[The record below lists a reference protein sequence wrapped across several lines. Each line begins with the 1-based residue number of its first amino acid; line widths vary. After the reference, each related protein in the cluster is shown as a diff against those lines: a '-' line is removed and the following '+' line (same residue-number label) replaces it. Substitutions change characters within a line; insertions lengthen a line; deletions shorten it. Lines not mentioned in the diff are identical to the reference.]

1 MNSEAHIKAATNN
14 FYAWE
19 KRCRGYALWER
30 TVEIEP
36 SFAPF
41 FPYNPSNYVKDP
53 TYYPSLIESIGSS
66 ITKLFKQSEM
76 ANINDDYSSLVDEVY
91 NSYPIYFNEYEASLE
106 AFRIILPSGSSVSSV
121 VNEQLLI
128 MLSDTKNHIS
138 FEIIGNAKEIIIQ
151 FVCRKIDARFLHS
164 QLIAY
169 LPQNTRIEHFGE
181 GLHEFFIEAGYW
193 QIAELGLKNECMLPI
208 KTYQKTPFDSLAS
221 FYGLLE
227 QLKGSDSIALQIL
240 FKGTKNAWVP
250 EILESVT
257 CGDGSPFF
265 LDAPDMLPMA
275 KEKVSSLLFGG
286 VVRVITSSQINDI
299 SISLINQAL
308 ASLKAISRSTVNE
321 LRSLS
326 NTGYEFDGHLDDCL
340 LRKSKRSGM
349 LLNLNELATFVHLP
363 TVPLVS
369 QKYIDIT
376 QKTKQ
381 VPEFATANE
390 YVLGDNIHQG
400 SIASASLNIT
410 QRLRHIHII
419 GATGTGKSTL
429 LTNLIIQDIQQGHGL
444 ALIDPHGDL
453 IEATMSYIPEN
464 RIKDIVLIDPSDS
477 EFPIGFNLLSA
488 KTEVEKIV
496 LSSDLI
502 AAFKRQSTSW
512 GDQMTTI
519 LSNAI
524 NAFLE
529 SANGGTLF
537 DLRRFLIDDKF
548 RKQFLKTVQDPTI
561 IHFWQTEYAMLR
573 KNSISPILTR
583 LDTFIRPKII
593 RNMMAQQNGLDLAD
607 LMASNKI
614 ILINLP
620 QGLIGE
626 ENSHLLGSLIVSKI
640 QQAAQSRQAIAV
652 NDRNPFFLYVDEFQN
667 FITPS
672 MSAMLS
678 GSRKYGL
685 GLILAHQDMEQ
696 VGKYDNELANSILSN
711 PGTQICFRI
720 GDNDARRL
728 ERGFSYFDASDLQ
741 DLQVGQAIA
750 KVDTS
755 SGDFNLSTYPV
766 PGYDNDMKNII
777 KNQCIEHSRSLYSKP
792 RKEIEE
798 LIFSMYNL
806 EPTVESHPIPEILH
820 KNHTTTPESIEIST
834 AIPDLKEKSIEFIK
848 KVEEREKITE
858 HRQLQTLI
866 KKMAELRGFK
876 AIIENP
882 TQNGGRVDIALF
894 RDDLQIA
901 VEVSVTNSEMY
912 EVANI
917 NKCLHVGFQQVI
929 MCSSNKQHLLRIE
942 ERTKSLL
949 GQDAF
954 SKVLFLGP
962 AELFAYL
969 DTKSVSAVSNEKRI
983 KGYRVKIQYDK
994 Q

>member
-36 SFAPF
+36 SFVPF

-53 TYYPSLIESIGSS
+53 TYSPSLIESIGSS
-66 ITKLFKQSEM
+66 ITKLFKQSET
-76 ANINDDYSSLVDEVY
+76 ANISDDYSSLVNDAY
-91 NSYPIYFNEYEASLE
+91 NSYPVYFNEYEPSLK
-106 AFRIILPSGSSVSSV
+106 AFRIILQSGSAVSSV
-121 VNEQLLI
+121 FNEQLLI

-138 FEIIGNAKEIIIQ
+138 FEIIGNAKEIMIQ
-151 FVCRKIDARFLHS
+151 FVCRSIDARFLHS

-169 LPQNTRIEHFGE
+169 LPQNTKIEHYGE
-181 GLHEFFIEAGYW
+181 GLHEFFLEAGYW
-193 QIAELGLKNECMLPI
+193 QIAELGLKNESMLPI
-208 KTYQKTPFDSLAS
+208 KIYPKTPFDSLAS

-286 VVRVITSSQINDI
+286 VIRVITSSQTNEI

-363 TVPLVS
+363 TVPLAS
-369 QKYIDIT
+369 QKYIDTT

-381 VPEFATANE
+381 VPEFAVGHE
-390 YVLGDNIHQG
+390 YVLGNNIHQG
-400 SIASASLNIT
+400 SIASVSLSIA

-429 LTNLIIQDIQQGHGL
+429 LNNLIIQDIQQGHGL

-453 IEATMSYIPEN
+453 IEAAMSYIPEN

-529 SANGGTLF
+529 SNNGGTLF
-537 DLRRFLIDDKF
+537 DLRRFLIEDKF
-548 RKQFLKTVQDPTI
+548 RKQYLKTLQDPTI
-561 IHFWQTEYAMLR
+561 IHFWQTEYTMLR

-593 RNMMAQQNGLDLAD
+593 RNMMAQQNGLNFAD
-607 LMASNKI
+607 LMAANKI
-614 ILINLP
+614 ILIKLP

-652 NDRNPFFLYVDEFQN
+652 NDRNPFFLYIDEFQN

-678 GSRKYGL
+678 GSRKFGL
-685 GLILAHQDMEQ
+685 GLVLAHQDMEQ
-696 VGKYDNELANSILSN
+696 VGKYDNELANSVLSN
-711 PGTQICFRI
+711 PSTQICFRV

-728 ERGFSYFDASDLQ
+728 ERSFSYFDSSDLQ
-741 DLQVGQAIA
+741 DLPVGRAIA

-766 PGYDNDMKNII
+766 PGFDNEIKNII
-777 KNQCIEHSRSLYSKP
+777 KVQCIEHSRSLYSKP

-798 LIFSMYNL
+798 LIFAMYNL
-806 EPTVESHPIPEILH
+806 EPVVESHPLPEILH
-820 KNHTTTPESIEIST
+820 KNLAITPESIEIST
-834 AIPDLKEKSIEFIK
+834 TIPDLKEKSIEYIK

-882 TQNGGRVDIALF
+882 TPNGGRVDVALLK
-894 RDDLQIA
+894 DDLQIA
-901 VEVSVTNSEMY
+901 VEVSVTNTDSY
-912 EVANI
+912 ELTNI
-917 NKCLHVGFQQVI
+917 SKCLEAGYRPVI
-929 MCSSNKQHLLRIE
+929 MCSNNLKHLLNIKTITKSQFETELFENILFYNPTELFEYLDIKNIE
-942 ERTKSLL
+942 EP
-949 GQDAF
+949 Q
-954 SKVLFLGP
+954 KV
-962 AELFAYL
+962 
-969 DTKSVSAVSNEKRI
+969 KRI
-983 KGYRVKIQYDK
+983 KGYRVKVRYVDE
-994 Q
+994 